1 MGSGSEGTDLAR
13 FHGSFAMSGSRC
25 GIVGLFRFVKPGV
38 ARTIVKL
45 FILCGVLPLG
55 LSSMIL
61 LLSCFKGQ
69 KTAIAQVQ
77 KEIAERI
84 ATAVSAHL
92 ERASGEIQL
101 FTRVIDF
108 GSSDRKRTEAL
119 IHDLLEM
126 ELAFNIVTVMN
137 RTGDETFKVS
147 RYYTFRS
154 FELVNRASD
163 PSFRKAIA
171 GNVSME
177 EITVSSFSHFPEL
190 PITVPIRDP
199 AGGVVGV
206 MQVGVNVSHLWEL
219 ISKYRLGAV
228 HNAYIV
234 DSQGLLI
241 AHRDVS
247 AVIEKRDLSG
257 IFGVSRF
264 RVSETGVYQ
273 YTGLSGARVM
283 GASALVPLTGWGVVV
298 EQGLH
303 SAYRD
308 LYVLSAVF
316 LGLSGLSVLLT
327 VMLGLRFSFV
337 NIVHPIRRLESEAG
351 AIARGQFSRR
361 VEVGSRSDE
370 IGQLADAFNAMA
382 SDLEKTTVSRDLLLS
397 EITERKRAEEALKLE
412 ESRLEA
418 LLRINRMSRASL
430 DEITDYALEEAVR
443 LTQSSIGYVAFLDR
457 DETML
462 TIYGWSMSV
471 VEGCGIGDQRTV
483 FHVEETGLWGEAVRQ
498 RRPIITNDYR
508 AENPQKKGLPE
519 GHVPL
524 QRHMSVPVLDGDRIV
539 VLVGVAN
546 KATDY
551 DQSDVRQLNLLMTGM
566 WHIIKRRL
574 DEMALR
580 DSENKLRSIIE
591 HSDNLFYSHNT
602 NHVLTYVS
610 PQTRHF
616 FDCEPGEAL
625 VRWMEFAT
633 EHPINTIAMERV
645 QTAIETGERQPPY
658 EMELIGKLGRK
669 IWVEVNESP
678 VVEDGR
684 TAAVVGALTDITH
697 RKAAEFALRESEE
710 KYRTVVGETRD
721 GIFLVDFHSLRIL
734 EANQAVL
741 GMLGET
747 HQRIVGLDFRNL
759 IVGDSG
765 ELHGRMCRSLGERSH
780 FLGELEL
787 KGRDGR
793 CLDMEVSAN
802 IVSYGGRKT
811 LCLVVRDITERKRLE
826 QELFRAQKIES
837 LGVLA
842 GGIAH
847 DFNNILTA
855 VIGNISLAR
864 VLVTEEEEAVKRLEE
879 TEKACFR
886 ARDLTQQLLT
896 FARGGAPIKRSVS
909 IARLIEET
917 AVFALRGSKVRCVF
931 EIEKDLA
938 RVEVDEG
945 QISQVIHNL
954 VINAQQAMPEGGTIV
969 VKAEN
974 VPMESDQA
982 SIHGPETRVRISIR
996 DVGAGIPPEQI
1007 TRIFD
1012 PYFTTKK
1019 TGSGLGLA
1027 VAYSIMKGHGGR
1039 ITVDS
1044 EPGKGSTFQLE
1055 LPAAAGCSRATE
1067 SAAAMSPSAV
1077 SGLRVLVM
1085 DDEQMVRDVLGAL
1098 LRNLGCEVTLAGEGD
1113 AAIEMYRMAQAGG
1126 LTFDA
1131 VILDLTVP
1139 GGMGG
1144 KEALRHL
1151 QKLDP
1156 HVRAIVSSGYSND
1169 PVMAEYGEY
1178 GFSGVVC
1185 KPFNMHQLQEV
1196 LKDSVHRNSAVS
1208 LEPVCREGAIS
1219 LICR

>member
-1 MGSGSEGTDLAR
+1 MN
-13 FHGSFAMSGSRC
+13 GSRC

-61 LLSCFKGQ
+61 LYSCFKGQ

-92 ERASGEIQL
+92 ERAGGEIRL
-101 FTRVIDF
+101 LTRIIDPM
-108 GSSDRKRTEAL
+108 SSDRKRTEAM
-119 IHDLLEM
+119 IHDFLEM

-137 RTGDETFKVS
+137 RAGDETFKVS

-154 FELVNRASD
+154 FELGKRASD
-163 PSFRKAIA
+163 PSFRNALA
-171 GNVSME
+171 GNVSMG
-177 EITVSSFSHFPEL
+177 EITVSAFSHFPEL
-190 PITVPIRDP
+190 PVTVPIPGP
-199 AGGVVGV
+199 AGEVAGV
-206 MQVGVNVSHLWEL
+206 MEVGVNVSHLWEL
-219 ISKYRLGAV
+219 ISKYRLGAA
-228 HNAYIV
+228 HSAYIV

-247 AVIEKRDLSG
+247 AVIEKRDLSR

-264 RVSETGVYQ
+264 KASETGVYQ
-273 YTGLSGARVM
+273 YTGLSGASVI

-303 SAYRD
+303 TAYRD
-308 LYVLSAVF
+308 LYLLSAVF
-316 LGLSGLSVLLT
+316 LGLFALSVLLT
-327 VMLGLRFSFV
+327 ILLGLRFGFV
-337 NIVHPIRRLESEAG
+337 NIVHPLRRLESEAG
-351 AIARGQFSRR
+351 AIARGRFSRR
-361 VEVGSRSDE
+361 VDVGSRSDE

-397 EITERKRAEEALKLE
+397 EIAEKERAEEALKLE

-418 LLRINRMSRASL
+418 LLQINQMSRASL
-430 DEITDYALEEAVR
+430 DEITSYALEEAVR
-443 LTQSSIGYVAFLDR
+443 LTQSSIGYVAFPNG
-457 DETML
+457 DETTL
-462 TIYGWSMSV
+462 TMHGWSRSAL
-471 VEGCGIGDQRTV
+471 EGCRVKDQRNV
-483 FHVEETGLWGEAVRQ
+483 FRVEETGLWGEAVRQ
-498 RRPIITNDYR
+498 RRAIITNDYQ
-508 AENPQKKGLPE
+508 AENPLKKGLPE

-524 QRHMSVPVLDGDRIV
+524 RRHLNVPVLDGDRIV
-539 VLVGVAN
+539 VLVGVGN
-546 KATDY
+546 KAVDY
-551 DQSDVRQLNLLMTGM
+551 DQSDVRQLSLLMTGM
-566 WHIIKRRL
+566 WHIVKRRQ

-580 DSENKLRSIIE
+580 ESENKLRSIIE
-591 HSDNLFYSHNT
+591 HSDNLFYSHSPD
-602 NHVLTYVS
+602 HVLTYVS
-610 PQTRHF
+610 PQTRQF
-616 FDCEPGEAL
+616 FDCEPEEAL

-633 EHPINTIAMERV
+633 DHPINTVAMERV
-645 QTAIETGERQPPY
+645 QTAIGAGKRQPPY
-658 EMELIGKLGRK
+658 EMELVGKLGRK

-684 TAAVVGALTDITH
+684 TVAVVGALTDITH

-721 GIFLVDFHSLRIL
+721 GIFLVDFQSMQIL
-734 EANQAVL
+734 EANQALL

-747 HQRIVGLDFRNL
+747 HERIVGLDFRNF
-759 IVGDSG
+759 IMGDAV
-765 ELHGRMCRSLGERSH
+765 ELHERMCRCLGERSH

-787 KGRDGR
+787 RSRDGKR
-793 CLDMEVSAN
+793 LDMEVSAN
-802 IVSYGGRKT
+802 VVSYGGRKT

-864 VLVTEEEEAVKRLEE
+864 FLVTGKEEAVKRLEE

-896 FARGGAPIKRSVS
+896 FARGGAPIKRVVS
-909 IARLIEET
+909 IVPLIEET
-917 AVFALRGSKVRCVF
+917 AVFALRGSRVRCVF

-938 RVEVDEG
+938 PVEVDEG

-954 VINAQQAMPEGGTIV
+954 VINAQQAMPEGGTV
-969 VKAEN
+969 LVKAEN
-974 VPMESDQA
+974 VPLEPVHGSISD
-982 SIHGPETRVRISIR
+982 SRTHVRISIR
-996 DVGAGIPPEQI
+996 DKGAGIPPEQI

-1012 PYFTTKK
+1012 PYFTTKE

-1027 VAYSIMKGHGGR
+1027 VAYSIMKSHGGR
-1039 ITVDS
+1039 IVVDS
-1044 EPGKGSTFQLE
+1044 DPGKGSTFHLE
-1055 LPAAAGCSRATE
+1055 LPAASRRGCAMEPAGALG
-1067 SAAAMSPSAV
+1067 PSTV

-1085 DDEQMVRDVLGAL
+1085 DDEQMVRDVLEAL
-1098 LRNLGCEVTLAGEGD
+1098 LRRLGCEVALAGEGA
-1113 AAIEMYRMAQAGG
+1113 AAIEMYRMAQARGAA
-1126 LTFDA
+1126 FDA

-1144 KEALRHL
+1144 REALRQL
-1151 QKLDP
+1151 RKLDP

-1169 PVMAEYGEY
+1169 PVMAEYKEY
-1178 GFSGVVC
+1178 GFTGVVC

-1196 LKDSVHRNSAVS
+1196 LKDSVQQNSGVTS
-1208 LEPVCREGAIS
+1208 DPTCRPEPIS